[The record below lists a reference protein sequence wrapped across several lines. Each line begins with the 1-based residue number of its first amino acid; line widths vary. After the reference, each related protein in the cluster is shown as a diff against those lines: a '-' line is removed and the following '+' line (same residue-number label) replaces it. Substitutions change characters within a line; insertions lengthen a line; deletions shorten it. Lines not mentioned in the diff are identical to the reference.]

1 MGWKIY
7 FWAMAAY
14 LLLTLPFKVFEYASG
29 RDRSA
34 ARVKVEE
41 MANVVFFLVGLVGLY
56 GFVYG
61 QQFATPWFWRA
72 WLLVAI
78 ALSIAGLVWSPKVQY
93 AVEVMGKTRTRIIM
107 AVSSLAFLPMLVG
120 IWRYSSGAA

>member
-34 ARVKVEE
+34 WTIKAEE
-41 MANVVFFLVGLVGLY
+41 SGNVVFFLVGLLGLY

-61 QQFATPWFWRA
+61 HAFATPWFWRA
-72 WLLVAI
+72 WLAVAI
-78 ALSIAGLVWSPKVQY
+78 ALSIAGLFWSPKVKY
-93 AVEVMGKTRTRIIM
+93 AVQVMGKARTRIVL